1 MFKREGLWTKFSQM
15 NCYLSKKK
23 KMSFWLMYKDFGKY
37 NLEEKLILVIYL
49 T

>member
-1 MFKREGLWTKFSQM
+1 MDKVFTNELLPRQ
-15 NCYLSKKK
+15 KK